1 MVEPESVDTDGGMQ
15 SILSVHV
22 ARNRFGCKPRV
33 SGVALV
39 CLACLIRGS
48 WCVVIRLLA
57 IISYLTISDVRR
69 GIPRYEWR
77 LAANRLANTT
87 LNHMKRRPP

>member
-1 MVEPESVDTDGGMQ
+1 MVELERVEKEGGMQ
-15 SILSVHV
+15 SILC
-22 ARNRFGCKPRV
+22 ARGTGNRFGCKPRV

-69 GIPRYEWR
+69 GIPRYEWSGQPSEHD
-77 LAANRLANTT
+77 A
-87 LNHMKRRPP
+87 

>member
-1 MVEPESVDTDGGMQ
+1 MVEPERVDTDGGMQ

-22 ARNRFGCKPRV
+22 IRNRFGCKPRV

-48 WCVVIRLLA
+48 WCVVIR
-57 IISYLTISDVRR
+57 IISYLTISDVLR
-69 GIPRYEWR
+69 GIPRYEWSGQPSEHD
-77 LAANRLANTT
+77 AI
-87 LNHMKRRPP
+87 KPY

>member
-1 MVEPESVDTDGGMQ
+1 MVEPERVETDGGMQ

-22 ARNRFGCKPRV
+22 ARNRFGWKPRV

-57 IISYLTISDVRR
+57 IIFISYLTISDVPCCAVLFSALRV
-69 GIPRYEWR
+69 GSGQPMGQPSKHD
-77 LAANRLANTT
+77 A
-87 LNHMKRRPP
+87 

>member
-1 MVEPESVDTDGGMQ
+1 MVEPERVDKEGGMQ
-15 SILSVHV
+15 SILAHV
-22 ARNRFGCKPRV
+22 ARNRFGCTPRV

-69 GIPRYEWR
+69 GIPRYEWSGQPSEHD
-77 LAANRLANTT
+77 AI
-87 LNHMKRRPP
+87 KPY